1 MRGKS
6 TTTQLLEVYHDILEH
21 VASGKEVDAI
31 FLDLSK
37 AFDKVPHNLLL
48 KKLENSGIGGPLLAW
63 FRSYLTDQQQCVVL
77 HGVCSDWIL
86 VTSGIPQGS
95 ILGPLL
101 FLIYCNDVQ
110 NYIQANSTLT
120 LFADDSKLY
129 RSLDLPN
136 ASTSL
141 QHDLDSL
148 QIWSVDMK
156 MDFNT
161 TKCKV
166 MHFSKK
172 KLKTENPT
180 FLLDSNSNKLRIS
193 RTLVSQSLAI
203 YRGLNTSR
211 TLQQKPTRHWVSLKG

>member
-21 VASGKEVDAI
+21 VASGKEVDDI

-63 FRSYLTDQQQCVVL
+63 FRSYLIDQQRVVL
-77 HGVCSDWIL
+77 HGVCSDWL
-86 VTSGIPQGS
+86 PVASGVPQGS

-148 QIWSVDMK
+148 QIWSVGMK

-161 TKCKV
+161 TKCSYALLQKEI
-166 MHFSKK
+166 
-172 KLKTENPT
+172 EN
-180 FLLDSNSNKLRIS
+180 
-193 RTLVSQSLAI
+193 
-203 YRGLNTSR
+203 
-211 TLQQKPTRHWVSLKG
+211 